1 MALNTPTRTART
13 LTTPPL
19 SFSFA
24 EMAIR
29 GANQLYELQM
39 NTMRALSESQAQTA
53 NVFGLPNWSEWFQNG
68 SEESLRQTL
77 REATEQVIE
86 TSRRT
91 AEAVSQLQGQMREL
105 MTAQSGAATQQ
116 WQKVVEQLGT
126 QVAQSLEGVRSIAE
140 EQSRRVVEETEARVE
155 AIAAAMQ
162 EDASAASQAVGQESG
177 GRDEDRAKSGSGA
190 AQQHANNGK
199 PRAATRQH

>member
-13 LTTPPL
+13 LATPPL

-155 AIAAAMQ
+155 AIAAA
-162 EDASAASQAVGQESG
+162 
-177 GRDEDRAKSGSGA
+177 
-190 AQQHANNGK
+190 
-199 PRAATRQH
+199 